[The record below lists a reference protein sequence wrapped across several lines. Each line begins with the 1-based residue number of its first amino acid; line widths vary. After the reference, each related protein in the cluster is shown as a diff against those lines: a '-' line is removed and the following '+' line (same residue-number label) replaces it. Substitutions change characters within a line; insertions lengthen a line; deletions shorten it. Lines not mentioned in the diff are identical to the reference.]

1 MRWARRESNTKRWF
15 SRRVGTRA
23 GKEKLTADLT
33 NSAKEP
39 VRNTV
44 QGSKTET
51 NCNSANV

>member
-1 MRWARRESNTKRWF
+1 MRWARIESNTKRWF

-23 GKEKLTADLT
+23 GMEKLTADLT
-33 NSAKEP
+33 NSAKGP